1 MRNFRS
7 ISIKEKILIVC
18 QVIAG
23 GKIQRVAKKHG
34 VSRFSIYA
42 WTKKTLDTLEQ
53 TLKPGKRGPK
63 FKKGRAD
70 AKDKVIEEQKEK
82 IDKLEDIIE
91 QKKKQIKNLKGKV
104 NLQKN
109 SLPRP
114 SECPHCGF
122 EKIYKNGTYK
132 IKPEKLF
139 EQLKKDQEEIE
150 ITVQQFIC
158 PYCGSS
164 VYIQK
169 KKRKMILF

>member
-1 MRNFRS
+1 MRDSGS

-23 GKIQRVAKKHG
+23 GKIQRVAKKQG

-53 TLKPGKRGPK
+53 TLKPRKRGPK
-63 FKKGRAD
+63 FKKGKVD
-70 AKDKVIEEQKEK
+70 AKDKAIEEQKEK
-82 IDKLEDIIE
+82 IGKLEDIIE
-91 QKKKQIKNLKGKV
+91 QKGKQIKNLKGKI

-109 SLPRP
+109 SFPRP
-114 SECPHCGF
+114 SKFSHCGF

-132 IKPEKLF
+132 IRPERLS
-139 EQLKKDQEEIE
+139 ELLKNDREIE

-158 PYCGSS
+158 PYCRSS
-164 VYIQK
+164 VHTPE
-169 KKRKMILF
+169 KKRKIILF

>member
-1 MRNFRS
+1 MRDSGF
-7 ISIKEKILIVC
+7 ISIKEKVIIVSE
-18 QVIAG
+18 VIAG

-42 WTKKTLDTLEQ
+42 WTKKALDTLEQ
-53 TLKPGKRGPK
+53 ALKPGKRGPK
-63 FKKGRAD
+63 FKKGKVD

-82 IDKLEDIIE
+82 IGKLEDIIK
-91 QKKKQIKNLKGKV
+91 QKEKQIKNLKGKI

-114 SECPHCGF
+114 SKCPHCGF

-132 IKPEKLF
+132 IRPERLS
-139 EQLKKDQEEIE
+139 EQLKKDKEIE

-158 PYCGSS
+158 PYCRSS
-164 VYIQK
+164 VYREK
-169 KKRKMILF
+169 KERKIILF